1 MVTSSLVLC
10 STLIRGS
17 LVVSRKI
24 NGSTSLRLLEGS
36 YEIKIEKE
44 GYVFITYLN
53 LMISSRSKTFTK
65 LFSSRILETIA
76 REIRK
81 KGIDLEKIEREIEE
95 EADKIAAK
103 KIEDVLVGH

>member
-1 MVTSSLVLC
+1 MGVIVEVVVVDEKGRVVIPREVRERLGLSK
-10 STLIRGS
+10 GS
-17 LVVSRKI
+17 
-24 NGSTSLRLLEGS
+24 RLLLVELDVDT
-36 YEIKIEKE
+36 IM
-44 GYVFITYLN
+44 L
-53 LMISSRSKTFTK
+53 RK
-65 LFSSRILETIA
+65 LDVKRILETIA